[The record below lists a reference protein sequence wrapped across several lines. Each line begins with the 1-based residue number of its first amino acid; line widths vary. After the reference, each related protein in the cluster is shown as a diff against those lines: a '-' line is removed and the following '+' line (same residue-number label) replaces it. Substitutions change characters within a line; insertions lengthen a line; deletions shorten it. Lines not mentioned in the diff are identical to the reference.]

1 MTKITANISNVMS
14 DEPERRLAEAQ
25 IALKNGDA
33 AAAHMYRTLLADY
46 PGFLPG
52 WLSAAVAFHN
62 LSLDQEALSVVERI
76 PLNQDNPALTDFVDL
91 MKQRIG
97 NASGTAVQQ
106 QRRTGAISPHIS
118 QDEAQPAVHI
128 YTVTFFDFSGSK
140 VFPGGAERYIFDL
153 ADLLKSLGLKT
164 RIYQAGNSEWR
175 RWVHGI
181 EVIAIPWLNSIYSLS
196 RDFATTEQGV
206 LNIYSPFSL
215 GVADL
220 HGKNVGIC
228 HGMYWDHEGSTLLND
243 DVARDVFS
251 SIKHLENCVSVDATS
266 INVIRGTRPDLAR
279 KISYIPNYVSN
290 TFFDNDVKDGDQL
303 TILYPRRLYG
313 PRGYWLLA
321 EIVPQLIARF
331 SNVNILFLG
340 DSDARE
346 REHCENLV
354 KQYPGRVLHKV
365 AFPEEMHYYYATSD
379 ITVVPTTHSE
389 GTSLSALEA
398 LASGNAVISTD
409 VGGLSN
415 IIIDELNGLLIPPNS
430 EHLFDAICR
439 LVEDSAL
446 RRRLRKTGRESARAF
461 SLNKWRSSWEKI
473 VKAKVQI
480 SETLGAEMAILEP
493 AIRIVHLLAGGISW
507 GSGPGLPK
515 QRPHHLMKAISEL
528 GTPVTFVSD
537 EMRTSPESSSTGCLE
552 VLGRDS
558 LVYAD
563 KAILY
568 TYYAYHALCLGE
580 PAEQWI
586 KELSEEEARPFRLA
600 HQNHAIKT
608 KLVWFD
614 LIDDPSLH
622 DSSTYSRAVELF
634 IKHADFVST
643 SSKIL
648 HERYR
653 SVRSDLI
660 LIENACWPAHFAGT
674 ATDRAIDLASIE
686 KASRLNRPIVGYIGA
701 VAPWFDFNLLQKL
714 ARRMPDVEFVIA
726 GPVAPDVKADVRK
739 LELYK
744 NVNFIG
750 SVPYESVPNILAS
763 IDVAILP
770 FVKNNVTDVTNPL
783 KVFEYL
789 AAGLPV
795 VGTDLDELQ
804 AIKKADG
811 PSFLKVARDDR
822 QFAEFLEAAV
832 GLRVSNGTQ
841 FGEGVAEAKDY
852 ARGQTWYHRAAFAIQ
867 SVPVL
872 SATATSAIAPSEWT
886 ALAHAAD
893 GAELPLVWTGST
905 GARVQ
910 PLEESSGATIELRVP
925 ILIARPKVHR
935 IEFLVAPEGGSGR
948 SPTDLKIELDGDII
962 WQGQIITDASVLIT
976 TSLPAGLSYLSISM
990 IDTAS
995 TDFRRQL
1002 GFEIDNLAVAECP
1015 PGVAKICTV
1024 RQADGAF
1031 KCGRS

>member
-1 MTKITANISNVMS
+1 MS

-25 IALKNGDA
+25 VAMKNGDEA
-33 AAAHMYRTLLADY
+33 AVHMYKTLLADY

-52 WLSAAVAFHN
+52 WLSAAVAFYN
-62 LSLDQEALSVVERI
+62 LGWDQEALSVVEKI
-76 PLNQDNPALTDFVDL
+76 PLDQNNPALGDFVDL

-97 NASGTAVQQ
+97 DASGTPIRQ
-106 QRRTGAISPHIS
+106 QRRAPAVRHRNTR
-118 QDEAQPAVHI
+118 DEAQPAVHI
-128 YTVTFFDFSGSK
+128 YTVTFFDFAGSK

-153 ADLLKSLGLKT
+153 AELLNSLGLRTK
-164 RIYQAGNSEWR
+164 IYQAGNSEWR

-196 RDFATTEQGV
+196 RDFAQTEPGV

-215 GVADL
+215 AVADL
-220 HGKNVGIC
+220 HAKNVGIC

-251 SIKHLENCVSVDATS
+251 SIKHLDSCVSVDATS
-266 INVIRGTRPDLAR
+266 INVVRGTRPDLAG
-279 KISYIPNYVSN
+279 KIKYIPNYVSEL
-290 TFFDNDVKDGDQL
+290 FFENDVTDGDQL
-303 TILYPRRLYG
+303 TVLYPRRLYG

-346 REHCENLV
+346 REHCEALV

-430 EHLFDAICR
+430 EQLFDAICR
-439 LVEDSAL
+439 LIEDPEL
-446 RRRLRKTGRESARAF
+446 RRRLRRTGRESARAF
-461 SLNKWRSSWEKI
+461 SLSKWRSSWAKI
-473 VKAKVQI
+473 VKAKVQV
-480 SETLGAEMAILEP
+480 SEALAAEVATHEP

-537 EMRTSPESSSTGCLE
+537 EMRTSPETSSTGCLE
-552 VLGRDS
+552 VLGRDG

-568 TYYAYHALCLGE
+568 TYYAYHVLCLGE
-580 PAEQWI
+580 PAEQWVRG
-586 KELSEEEARPFRLA
+586 LSGEEAQPFRLA
-600 HQNHAIKT
+600 HQKHSIKE

-622 DSSTYSRAVELF
+622 DSPIYSKAVELF
-634 IKHADFVST
+634 IRYSDFVST

-648 HERYR
+648 FERYR

-660 LIENACWPAHFAGT
+660 LVENACWPAHFGGP
-674 ATDRAIDLASIE
+674 ATDRAFDLPNIE
-686 KASRLNRPIVGYIGA
+686 KAYRLNRPIVGYIGA

-726 GPVAPDVKADVRK
+726 GPVAAEVKSEVRK

-750 SVPYESVPNILAS
+750 SVPYESVPSILAS

-770 FVKNNVTDVTNPL
+770 FIKNNVTDVTNPL

-811 PSFLKVARDDR
+811 PSFLKVAQDDSHFVELL
-822 QFAEFLEAAV
+822 QAAV
-832 GLRVSNGTQ
+832 GLRGSNGTE
-841 FGEGVAEAKDY
+841 FGEGVAEAKKY

-867 SVPVL
+867 SLPVL
-872 SATATSAIAPSEWT
+872 NAAATSAIAPSEWT
-886 ALAHAAD
+886 VVAHAAD
-893 GAELPLVWTGST
+893 GAELPLVWTGSS

-910 PLEESSGATIELRVP
+910 PQEDLSRATIELHVP
-925 ILIARPKVHR
+925 MLIVRPKVHR
-935 IEFLVAPEGGSGR
+935 IEFLVAPERGSGR
-948 SPTDLKIELDGDII
+948 SPTDLKIELCGDII
-962 WQGQIITDASVLIT
+962 WQGKISADASVLIT
-976 TSLPAGLSYLSISM
+976 TTLPAGLSYLSIVM
-990 IDTAS
+990 TDATS
-995 TDFRRQL
+995 TEFRRQL
-1002 GFEIDNLAVAECP
+1002 GFEIDNLAVTECP
-1015 PGVAKICTV
+1015 PGVAEICTV
-1024 RQADGAF
+1024 RQADGVF
-1031 KCGRS
+1031 KCGRK